1 VSPTLGTDELLD
13 LARDFS
19 TIDLEV
25 YLRTLGEL
33 HKHDASSTLSFVRA
47 RALVVTGGR
56 DPLFPPRV
64 AEELCARLP
73 RAELYVVPRATHYAP
88 VEFPELV
95 NARIDRFLEDSAE
108 VPAPV
113 PD

>member
-1 VSPTLGTDELLD
+1 
-13 LARDFS
+13 
-19 TIDLEV
+19 
-25 YLRTLGEL
+25 
-33 HKHDASSTLSFVRA
+33 
-47 RALVVTGGR
+47 VTGGR